1 VFTFAINNTDPI
13 YYFSGSPG
21 DCEKG
26 MVGGINGPST
36 GNTVQAY
43 QAAALK
49 LAPPPTS
56 SRISTTAL
64 PKSTKVP
71 TIISSLTSSS
81 PTSSVTQ
88 YTTPTLGASNSN
100 TTIPMA
106 ENHCDNCL
114 PTAVIVGIVIGVV
127 SVVLMAM
134 GLWMLWKRKKDISRR
149 NATLG
154 SIRMVTE
161 DDVARFKMRDFGF
174 EEEPVEVRT
183 PPKRPK
189 RPERV
194 SKWVA

>member
-1 VFTFAINNTDPI
+1 
-13 YYFSGSPG
+13 
-21 DCEKG
+21 
-26 MVGGINGPST
+26 
-36 GNTVQAY
+36 
-43 QAAALK
+43 
-49 LAPPPTS
+49 
-56 SRISTTAL
+56 
-64 PKSTKVP
+64 
-71 TIISSLTSSS
+71 
-81 PTSSVTQ
+81 
-88 YTTPTLGASNSN
+88 
-100 TTIPMA
+100 MA